1 MLPRLQESWSLNDAH
16 CQIILESMDDL
27 GPVFL
32 CILGELLKEYIGTPI
47 YFTTVNYTSQH
58 VIKLADSYHSNLY
71 LGNQYCDA
79 QGDLVYSQTHKGIRS
94 K

>member
-1 MLPRLQESWSLNDAH
+1 
-16 CQIILESMDDL
+16 MDDL

-32 CILGELLKEYIGTPI
+32 CILGGLLKGYIGTPI
-47 YFTTVNYTSQH
+47 LYYSDTSQH

-79 QGDLVYSQTHKGIRS
+79 QGDLVHP
-94 K
+94 